1 MSYTNAEEVLPP
13 ELLNEVQKYVQGE
26 QIYIP
31 RPGDV
36 RLGWGVKNG
45 TRRMLEKRNLEIRQ
59 LKRSGFTILE
69 LADRYNLSPDSIRKI
84 LYSKRSQPKTVH
96 QAQVWSTIDSFPLKR

>member
-13 ELLNEVQKYVQGE
+13 DLLNEVQKYVQGE

-31 RPGDV
+31 RPGDT

-45 TRRMLEKRNLEIRQ
+45 TRRMLERRNGKIRE
-59 LKRSGFTILE
+59 LKQSGLSVVD
-69 LADRYNLSPDSIRKI
+69 LAEQFNLSPDSIRKI
-84 LYSKRSQPKTVH
+84 LYSKRSRHDRPVGGR
-96 QAQVWSTIDSFPLKR
+96 VWGAVDSFPLKR

>member
-1 MSYTNAEEVLPP
+1 MPYTNAEEVLPP
-13 ELLNEVQKYVQGE
+13 ELLNEVQKYIQGE

-45 TRRMLEKRNLEIRQ
+45 TRQMLERRNLEIRQ
-59 LKRSGFTILE
+59 LKRTGCTILE
-69 LADRYNLSPDSIRKI
+69 LADRFNLSPDSIRKI
-84 LYSKRSQPKTVH
+84 LYSKRAIPKNLQPAWGAV
-96 QAQVWSTIDSFPLKR
+96 DSFPLKR

>member
-45 TRRMLEKRNLEIRQ
+45 TRRMLEKRNSEIRN
-59 LKRSGFTILE
+59 LKQVGWSILD
-69 LADRYNLSPDSIRKI
+69 LSDRFNLSPDSIRKI
-84 LYSKRSQPKTVH
+84 LYSKRSRTTFGLSVN
-96 QAQVWSTIDSFPLKR
+96 V